1 MSLKEGLIKVS
12 KSFPAEF
19 KEQRDG
25 SLILKFVIAER
36 KAFLSKKKLTYKS
49 KVRVNDEKKEVT
61 FFEMLSESSSGLS
74 AGSGFEFKKETFG
87 NKGKE
92 RDGGIEEMSNLFG
105 KKYTYSF
112 DYKKIREALKE
123 EAQKTGYS
131 FSVKLIEKLV

>member
-1 MSLKEGLIKVS
+1 MSLKEELIKVGQ
-12 KSFPAEF
+12 SFPAEF

-25 SLILKFVIAER
+25 SLVLKFVIAER

-74 AGSGFEFKKETFG
+74 TGSGFEFKKETYG
-87 NKGKE
+87 TKGKE
-92 RDGGIEEMSNLFG
+92 RDGGIEEMSSLFG
-105 KKYTYSF
+105 KKYNYSF
-112 DYKKIREALKE
+112 DYKKIREVLKE